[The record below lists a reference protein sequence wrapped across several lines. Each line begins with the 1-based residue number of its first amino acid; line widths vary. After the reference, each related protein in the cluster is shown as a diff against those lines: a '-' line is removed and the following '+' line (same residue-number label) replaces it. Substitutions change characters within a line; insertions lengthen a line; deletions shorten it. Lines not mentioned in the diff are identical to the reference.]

1 MIRPLLTCFLLLL
14 ACPLLA
20 EGPLTIQPVGKESPH
35 GFSRIFSK
43 RVVVFQIPV
52 YATSQTPD
60 IKVLHAAGVLAQY
73 LDNDADGKVDNEL
86 VVATMLQKK
95 AAMIMAATERSFQR
109 LDVHRHIPERTWDSM
124 ILQGLYGEETIPGGI
139 ESGKGDA
146 SLEEVLHLVTH
157 AGYAHAYPRELGER
171 PGTQLALAMDK
182 ARGGYFRRVPAR
194 YPSTAWYTYD
204 DRSCDYGCQIT
215 EYIYWGL
222 TSLLGG
228 QQYPGRFM
236 NIQHEWRLNTAEK
249 LMQGDPGLYKI
260 LSDPKYKFPTRLPD
274 GKYAGHP

>member
-1 MIRPLLTCFLLLL
+1 MIRPLLSYFLLLL
-14 ACPLLA
+14 ACPVLA
-20 EGPLTIQPVGKESPH
+20 ESPFAIQPVGDESPQ

-43 RVVVFQIPV
+43 RVVVFRIPV

-60 IKVLHAAGVLAQY
+60 TKVLHAAGVLAQY

-86 VVATMLQKK
+86 VVAMMIQNR
-95 AAMIMAATERSFQR
+95 AGMIMAATERSFQR
-109 LDVHRHIPERTWDSM
+109 LDVHRHIPERTWDRM

-157 AGYAHAYPRELGER
+157 AGYAHVYPRDLGER

-182 ARGGYFRRVPAR
+182 ARGGHFRRVPAR
-194 YPSTAWYTYD
+194 YPPAAWYTYD

-228 QQYPGRFM
+228 QQYPGRLK

-249 LMQGDPGLYKI
+249 LKQGDPALYKI

-274 GKYAGHP
+274 GKYAIRP